1 MGKVQTIKFDDF
13 MSGKYKEEER
23 AKKEKKFAKRNKLGS
38 DMFNKGV
45 KVGQVGLAS
54 YLVPFVG
61 ATGVLVGSN
70 INKLVAGPSATN
82 NGLAVPVD
90 ASAVPVNA
98 GEWMSETALKSM
110 AHMLDPVIDILVA
123 LSFPIASVYIVSS
136 LFLFMFN
143 NAEKAWSNIQRAS
156 LSYVLIQLSPMILAI
171 LKEIGNAV

>member
-1 MGKVQTIKFDDF
+1 MGKVQTIKFNDF
-13 MSGKYKEEER
+13 MNGDYKKEE
-23 AKKEKKFAKRNKLGS
+23 KFARERKHSKRRKLSS
-38 DMFNKGV
+38 DLFDKGV

-70 INKLVAGPSATN
+70 INKMMAGSGTTN
-82 NGLAVPVD
+82 NDMAVPVD
-90 ASAVPVNA
+90 ASAVQVNA
-98 GEWMSETALKSM
+98 GEWMSETALKSV

-123 LSFPIASVYIVSS
+123 ISFPVASVYIVSS